1 MLKRQKSSFKYI
13 FTLSLN
19 FDLQI
24 HCTGGSYGQIVNG
37 VCQCVCKQGC
47 DFNHG
52 QCDCKEITCEQVFL
66 FDQDSNL
73 ISDVLVQKNVFVFV
87 FGLYLSRIQSKIQFQ
102 PCSGGSFRQ
111 WINGA
116 CKCVCRKGSIHCS
129 LNAKLLL
136 INFILSYLVCRRGC
150 NFVGG
155 RCDCVPP
162 PTSVPEC
169 NKVSFTS
176 RNMFDFSI
184 SVLHGRVLQASS

>member
-73 ISDVLVQKNVFVFV
+73 ISDVLVQKNVFVF
-87 FGLYLSRIQSKIQFQ
+87 GLYLSRIQSKIQFQ

-116 CKCVCRKGSIHCS
+116 CKC
-129 LNAKLLL
+129 
-136 INFILSYLVCRRGC
+136 VCRRGC

-176 RNMFDFSI
+176 RNMFDFHFSFAREDLT
-184 SVLHGRVLQASS
+184 SK